1 MKSILANA
9 LRNERP
15 YAMVLL
21 VGGFVHFFFAL
32 SYVASTE
39 LVATPILGLG
49 MSLLFLVAFLINTD
63 TPLVQLQKEALIYVL
78 GAVHILYVLLSEGE
92 DQPLIVAHFY
102 PIFLRVFEIRR
113 WKLVAVVYGFIYSV
127 LLLINTET
135 ISFGDFDY
143 SLRILLVLLYIIE
156 VLLIIFFGNQL
167 LESTKEREQQ
177 LAQANIANKKLVELF
192 GSVVMI
198 ARDTAENLSII
209 TKDLEDVVF
218 VDEKYTKSL
227 RGCAMGLSSIYEQY
241 LLTTEQNELSRFNVH
256 NFLVSL
262 VRSNFSEFMQEFV
275 PKYTLDEN
283 IPPEVIANSRRLAD
297 AVNQAIQDRLWMPIH
312 HRLPFEIKT
321 TYLGAQEVKYVL
333 VQLRCGNI
341 DYPDAKGL
349 QQKRSEELE
358 DLLGVRLFT
367 NENEKGIVV
376 SFFLH
381 ILEDLSKDVPGAR
394 PQIVAGMRELNVDY
408 EAAKAAISS
417 LRVLIAED
425 NDINQKVMTFLLS
438 NYVASIDVVP
448 DGRKLLQKLNEQSY
462 DLILTDVQMPH
473 INGIQATR
481 HIREVEN
488 VNGGHIPIIALTAYS
503 QPGERERCI
512 KAGMDEFLCK
522 PFDDEHLVMLMA
534 SVLEKAVP
542 YRKDVQYLF

>member
-63 TPLVQLQKEALIYVL
+63 TPLAQLQKEALIYVL

-92 DQPLIVAHFY
+92 DQPLLIAHFY

-113 WKLVAVVYGFIYSV
+113 WKLVAVIYGFIYCV